1 MKHQTLTV
9 ENSRIRVTVSRE
21 IADKFLPTGVI
32 GRDESPGQ
40 AQRGRLLSA
49 AMGKLASAT
58 ELRLRLT
65 NDIELADVIALAH
78 KLLVR
83 DYLEEHSHYNVNEV
97 IMRLEEG
104 HLMHK
109 YMAQEVTLANEYAR
123 GVLKTISQ
131 DDARLYVAPKV
142 MAGVL
147 SPHERRQ
154 LETRVEL
161 LLNRIGINATEALDK
176 ARHALQ
182 AQANIAHH
190 YHMCR
195 ANMTGWK
202 IEVIGELPAQVGLS
216 RLLPKDD

>member
-1 MKHQTLTV
+1 GDVSAL
-9 ENSRIRVTVSRE
+9 RIRV
-21 IADKFLPTGVI
+21 F
-32 GRDESPGQ
+32 
-40 AQRGRLLSA
+40 
-49 AMGKLASAT
+49 
-58 ELRLRLT
+58 
-65 NDIELADVIALAH
+65 
-78 KLLVR
+78 
-83 DYLEEHSHYNVNEV
+83 
-97 IMRLEEG
+97 
-104 HLMHK
+104 
-109 YMAQEVTLANEYAR
+109 TLA
-123 GVLKTISQ
+123 G
-131 DDARLYVAPKV
+131 
-142 MAGVL
+142 MAVQL
-147 SPHERRQ
+147 RRNTQ

>member
-1 MKHQTLTV
+1 M
-9 ENSRIRVTVSRE
+9 
-21 IADKFLPTGVI
+21 F
-32 GRDESPGQ
+32 
-40 AQRGRLLSA
+40 
-49 AMGKLASAT
+49 
-58 ELRLRLT
+58 
-65 NDIELADVIALAH
+65 
-78 KLLVR
+78 
-83 DYLEEHSHYNVNEV
+83 
-97 IMRLEEG
+97 
-104 HLMHK
+104 
-109 YMAQEVTLANEYAR
+109 TLA
-123 GVLKTISQ
+123 G
-131 DDARLYVAPKV
+131 
-142 MAGVL
+142 MAVQLRRNTQVL